1 MYQEQFTNTLQKV
14 EKKENNLFMIQSG
27 NIVTKSNQMI
37 LFLSNV
43 LDEVKTKVLKNDF
56 QSEQEEIYFFKRV
69 KPQILGKILF
79 YQKLIEIEVLFCSKS
94 NLKQQVKYYKTHI
107 NTISKNFNDEFY
119 RYILLERKDKDDFY
133 FLRKNINYNEFK
145 TIHKDFFL
153 N

>member
-1 MYQEQFTNTLQKV
+1 MCQKQFTNTLQKV
-14 EKKENNLFMIQSG
+14 EKKENDVFMVQSG

-37 LFLSNV
+37 LFLSGV
-43 LDEVKTKVLKNDF
+43 LDEIKVKVLKNDF
-56 QSEQEEIYFFKRV
+56 KTDQEEIYFFREI

-79 YQKLIEIEVLFCSKS
+79 YQKLIEVEVLCSKS

-107 NTISKNFNDEFY
+107 NSISKSFNDEFY
-119 RYILLERKDKDDFY
+119 RYILLEREDKDDFY